1 MLRLTEDTRAVAE
14 IVAISEHVASLT
26 AASAAFRLAPD
37 VPAPESDNGGEP
49 AVQLVD
55 EAHAGDAAGT
65 LHDIRM
71 WADQE
76 LGISHIPAIWRAL
89 AHDPRLLEATWRKD
103 RLILGAGTL
112 NTLIKGCAALAVAEF
127 RQSDYWIA
135 YLTQYLRTAC
145 EADDRV
151 LVEVAG
157 AVMHYVSFNT
167 IAHAM
172 RLEAP
177 FSEMEAADVAPGGRH
192 EQLVPGVR
200 RSVTS
205 QSS

>member
-1 MLRLTEDTRAVAE
+1 
-14 IVAISEHVASLT
+14 
-26 AASAAFRLAPD
+26 
-37 VPAPESDNGGEP
+37 
-49 AVQLVD
+49 
-55 EAHAGDAAGT
+55 
-65 LHDIRM
+65 
-71 WADQE
+71 
-76 LGISHIPAIWRAL
+76 
-89 AHDPRLLEATWRKD
+89 
-103 RLILGAGTL
+103 
-112 NTLIKGCAALAVAEF
+112 LAVAEF

-177 FSEMEAADVAPGGRH
+177 FSEMEAADVAPGGRY